1 MSLGKGFGVGIGEGA
16 GEHHMAVDLGHRAS
30 TSQQLPRFLAPISGT
45 LGDFF

>member
-16 GEHHMAVDLGHRAS
+16 GEHHMAADLGHRAS